1 MMVGQSSVLSSKEPF
16 ALRRW
21 AIKTAAVFEGF
32 SGNFYASERLRR
44 SLRFGQS
51 PSHAAVLLGRY
62 SGRHLL
68 VHTRAVYTDPLN
80 DDAPPTWV
88 TLVLGPLL
96 LCVFSDF
103 DVRPKSTTL
112 TPEAARNFIHYRLG
126 TEGLRSTG
134 RLRSWSTM
142 TYSQCWRRDRTAS
155 SARRSGFLSRVAA
168 AR

>member
-1 MMVGQSSVLSSKEPF
+1 MMVGQPSVLSPKESF

-51 PSHAAVLLGRY
+51 PTHAAVLLGRY

-80 DDAPPTWV
+80 DDAPLTWV
-88 TLVLGPLL
+88 TLVLGQVL

-103 DVRPKSTTL
+103 DVRHKSTTL
-112 TPEAARNFIHYRLG
+112 TPEAARNFIQLPPGNSGIEVQWPPALTVDDDLLAVLEKGPNR
-126 TEGLRSTG
+126 ELRP
-134 RLRSWSTM
+134 
-142 TYSQCWRRDRTAS
+142 A
-155 SARRSGFLSRVAA
+155 
-168 AR
+168 